1 MSRFGPLARE
11 AVLSATIAA
20 SVAAVL
26 AWLGPPGTDLAA
38 HAYQRTLFLQHGF
51 ALWNNFW
58 YAGRYSFVTY
68 SVLYYPLAGLLGI
81 RLLAVATVATAA
93 LAFAVVIGREWGPTA
108 RWSSRS
114 FGVVWAGIVLSAAF
128 PFALGAALGLLALW
142 ALQARAHWR
151 FALLA
156 VLTLAASPVA
166 FLLLVVVVGGV
177 ALARRSS
184 PRRHLVPAAAVAVA
198 AGAELVLS
206 RAFPDPGRYPF
217 SPAEAAAGLV
227 FCGLGLA
234 LTWRVENARVLRS
247 VFLVYTAAFVGVYLV
262 PSGIGENVARLRYA
276 AIPLAVLVLS
286 LRAWRPRLVGLL
298 ALGLAVSWN
307 LTPLAASYARSAGDP
322 AASSAYWSGTIRYLH
337 AHLGP
342 AYRVE
347 AVDTADHWPAVYLAR
362 ARIPLARGW
371 FRQDDFPENQVLYSP
386 LGPRAYL
393 RWLHGLG
400 IRYVV
405 LTGAPPDYSARG
417 EARLLASGRSGLHEV
432 ARTGAITIYAVPN
445 PQPIVGAGASV
456 VALTQTR
463 VELALRRPGRFRLAV
478 RWSPYWTPSAGCLTR
493 GRDGMLRLTSGRPGT
508 VRLSFDVDAGRALQT
523 VTGSEPPA
531 RCASR
536 ARSRAGRTG
545 SSGRRA
551 SARAA
556 PA

>member
-1 MSRFGPLARE
+1 VSRIGPLARE
-11 AVLSATIAA
+11 AVLSAATAA
-20 SVAAVL
+20 SLAAVL

-68 SVLYYPLAGLLGI
+68 SVLYYPLAALLGI

-114 FGVVWAGIVLSAAF
+114 FAVVWAGIVLSAAF
-128 PFALGAALGLLALW
+128 PFALGVALSLLALW
-142 ALQARAHWR
+142 ALQRRAHWR
-151 FALLA
+151 FALFA

-166 FLLLVVVVGGV
+166 FLLLVVVLAGV
-177 ALARRSS
+177 ALARRAS
-184 PRRHLVPAAAVAVA
+184 PRRHLVPAVAVVTAAVAEV
-198 AGAELVLS
+198 LLS
-206 RAFPDPGRYPF
+206 RAFPDPGHYPF
-217 SPAEAAAGLV
+217 STAEAAAGLV

-234 LTWRVENARVLRS
+234 LTWRVENARVLRF
-247 VFLVYTAAFVGVYLV
+247 VFLVYTAAFVAVYLV
-262 PSGIGENVARLRYA
+262 PSAIGENVARLRYA

-298 ALGLAVSWN
+298 ALGLAISWN
-307 LTPLAASYARSAGDP
+307 LTPLAASYARGAADP
-322 AASSAYWSGTIRYLH
+322 AANVTYWAGAIRYLH

-342 AYRVE
+342 GYRVE

-371 FRQDDFPENQVLYSP
+371 FRQDDFPENAVLYSR
-386 LGPRAYL
+386 LGPKAYL

-400 IRYVV
+400 VRYVV

-417 EARLLASGRSGLHEV
+417 EARLLASGRSQLRPV
-432 ARTGAITIYAVPN
+432 LRTGAVTIYAVPD
-445 PQPIVGAGASV
+445 PQPIVGPGASV
-456 VALTQTR
+456 VALTQAH
-463 VELALRRPGRFRLAV
+463 VDLLLRRPGRFRVAV
-478 RWSPYWTPSAGCLTR
+478 RWSPYWAPSLGCITR
-493 GRDGMLRLTSGRPGT
+493 GHDGMLRLSSRRSGP
-508 VRLSFDVDAGRALQT
+508 VRLSFDVDAGRALQA
-523 VTGSEPPA
+523 VTGREPPA

-536 ARSRAGRTG
+536 KAGHK
-545 SSGRRA
+545 
-551 SARAA
+551 
-556 PA
+556 